1 MSNITV
7 DNLTPE
13 RHLIDLTKYTD
24 NDIGIDDYVLDKVM
38 GDIILVE
45 FADLTSDGRDVIRN
59 GIVVPVNTLTNAWRK
74 GKVVLK
80 GPLVKYTEIGEIV
93 LFPNNVGIR
102 VSGIEVNNFGKIKDG
117 LFLNEE
123 RMFGTCHKN
132 ESTPVTAGIAI
143 A

>member
-1 MSNITV
+1 MSNITI

-45 FADLTSDGRDVIRN
+45 FCDITATGDVMRN
-59 GIVVPVNTLTNAWRK
+59 GILVPENVLQRAWRK
-74 GKVVLK
+74 GKVLLK
-80 GPLVKYTEIGEIV
+80 GPLVKYTNIGDIV

-102 VSGIEVNNFGKIKDG
+102 VSNIEVNNYGKINNG

-123 RMFGTCHKN
+123 RMFGVCHKN
-132 ESTPVTAGIAI
+132 ESPSTTTGIDTP
-143 A
+143 